1 MHFAASERNRLSA
14 GSILGHFELEEIIGA
29 GGMGLVYRARDL
41 RLERTV
47 AIKVLSPELFDNE
60 KAKSRFTREARLAA
74 AISHPNVATIHEIDE
89 QDSLSFIAMEFVSGS
104 TLKDLLISG
113 PLPLAQVLVVGRQI
127 CDALEAAHGLGI
139 IHRDIKSSNIM
150 VTPSGRVKIL
160 DFGLAKAAAAPAPTR
175 RPETAVERDPEAY
188 PLLDELV
195 TPVVKETAD
204 RLLLTGQG
212 VALGTPCYMSPE
224 QASGRAVDPSSDIFS
239 LGIVLYEAA
248 SGVLPFHGNSDREL
262 MDAIQKYDPLPIH
275 THNGRIPRAF
285 MQLLS
290 TCLAKECG
298 SRYGSAKLLNQELSK
313 LHKRLDRKRKIVEPF
328 LSTNTG
334 RAGIAI
340 MMALLALFA
349 L

>member
-1 MHFAASERNRLSA
+1 MYFAGSDHKCLSA

-29 GGMGLVYRARDL
+29 GGMGLVYKARDI

-47 AIKVLSPELFDNE
+47 AIKVLSPELFTNE
-60 KAKSRFTREARLAA
+60 KAKSRFTQEARLAA

-89 QDSLSFIAMEFVSGS
+89 QDSLSFIAMEFVRGS
-104 TLKDLLISG
+104 TLKDLLGTG
-113 PLPLAQVLVVGRQI
+113 PLPLAQVLFFGRQI

-150 VTPSGRVKIL
+150 VTPTGRVKIL
-160 DFGLAKAAAAPAPTR
+160 DFGLAKAAAPASY
-175 RPETAVERDPEAY
+175 PEAETVIASNPEAY
-188 PLLDELV
+188 PLGNEME
-195 TPVVKETAD
+195 TPVVRETPE
-204 RLLLTGQG
+204 RFLLTDQG
-212 VALGTPCYMSPE
+212 VAVGTPRYMSPE
-224 QASGRAVDPSSDIFS
+224 QASGRPVDPSSDIFS

-248 SGVLPFHGNSDREL
+248 SGALPFRGNSDREL
-262 MDAIQKYDPLPIH
+262 LDAIQKSDPLPIH
-275 THNGRIPRAF
+275 TNNGRIPPAF
-285 MQLLS
+285 MQMLS

-313 LHKRLDRKRKIVEPF
+313 LHNRLDRKHKIVDPF